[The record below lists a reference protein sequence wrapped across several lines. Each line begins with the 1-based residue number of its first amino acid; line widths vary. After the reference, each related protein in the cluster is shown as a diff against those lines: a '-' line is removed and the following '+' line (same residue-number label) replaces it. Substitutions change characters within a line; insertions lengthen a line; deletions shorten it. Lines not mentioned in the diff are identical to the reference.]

1 MHFAQ
6 ALWGRR
12 HARSAK
18 GTFGRPDYLD
28 FCRLV
33 DNRDHEDAV
42 YDVDVALLDVVE
54 AFAEF
59 TNHGHCV
66 DIDDKDLLTFANAED
81 EAIEDVAT
89 RSIIIR
95 VA

>member
-12 HARSAK
+12 HARSTK

-66 DIDDKDLLTFANAED
+66 DIDDKDLFTFANAED
-81 EAIEDVAT
+81 EAVEDVAT